1 MSGLSS
7 APIVFVALLFV
18 ALLVFAALPAHA
30 DSRRQAEWWLSKLH
44 VTQAWR
50 GGQGAGV
57 TVAVLADGVDAS
69 QPDLTGRVV
78 AGPDFTRSGRI
89 AGGPHY
95 GVIGTGLASL
105 IAGHGHGPKSASGT
119 RADGIYGIAP
129 GARILAVRVTLSPGD
144 PLWSSTRVTS
154 RLPAD
159 IADGI
164 RYAVEHKASVIELP
178 ADPGLPGIGDWGD
191 LSALAGGSAAER
203 SAIAYAVSHNV
214 VLVAPAGDNAR
225 AGDAPNYPAAYPG
238 VIAVGS
244 FGSNFVKAPYSCRR
258 AYVALTAAGDGVDAA
273 SPGGYQTMHSTW
285 AASATAAGIAALV
298 RSQYPNLTA
307 AQVMTAMA
315 QGTVYQPR
323 NGVADGSG
331 YGTLDAQKA
340 VARAAAMSPPG
351 ARPASLGALPRR
363 QPVMPP
369 VRTSTSIIE
378 SDLMMDGAISAG
390 ALAALL
396 VLITWYG
403 RVARRRERPA
413 TQPTAERDSRG
424 RARADHGT
432 LADPLLELFGP
443 QHARPP
449 DPRAGSAWSMSPR
462 FQPRPGLTGQ
472 STLASAFATR
482 QMLPAP
488 FGAAATPVPPGQAE
502 PASAASQHGASQHGA
517 RTDAETEFR
526 PSGMPST
533 LRHAPVSGSPPWEPA
548 PQPTSELPWTAVR
561 GPHAAGGRAIGRRGG
576 ATAPGRSGPAESAWQ
591 SRSATASSAPG
602 SIIDSETRPAA
613 QGGSGRDRRAGPAPQ
628 PRAGAGQSAGS
639 GQQTPDSGNRP
650 IYTWNPADST
660 DIDGPGWQHAE

>member
-1 MSGLSS
+1 VIGLSS
-7 APIVFVALLFV
+7 APIVLV
-18 ALLVFAALPAHA
+18 ALLVCAPLPAHA

-203 SAIAYAVSHNV
+203 SAIAYAVSHHV

-424 RARADHGT
+424 RARADHGMP
-432 LADPLLELFGP
+432 ADPLLELFGP

-449 DPRAGSAWSMSPR
+449 DPLAGSAWSTSPR

-488 FGAAATPVPPGQAE
+488 FGSAATQVPPGQAE
-502 PASAASQHGASQHGA
+502 PTSAAMPPAGAAGQHGATTG
-517 RTDAETEFR
+517 AETELR
-526 PSGMPST
+526 PAGMPST

-561 GPHAAGGRAIGRRGG
+561 GPHAAGGRTIGRLGG
-576 ATAPGRSGPAESAWQ
+576 ATASGRSGPAESAWQ

-602 SIIDSETRPAA
+602 SISDSETRPAA
-613 QGGSGRDRRAGPAPQ
+613 QGGSGRDRRADPGPQ
-628 PRAGAGQSAGS
+628 PQAGAGQWADS